1 MRHAPQTPK
10 FTRLAKRDVIWKTL
24 CVNHVQ
30 PAHMAGEERPPVAAH
45 VQHIIA
51 LVAVQAVVLR
61 PKQIVIYHLV
71 RHGRFLFPILGLVT
85 NISIQPVIIQ
95 INKKSRRLAG
105 FFSFLSCGFL
115 RTSF

>member
-1 MRHAPQTPK
+1 MRHAPQIPK

-30 PAHMAGEERPPVAAH
+30 LAHMAGEERPPVAVH

-105 FFSFLSCGFL
+105 FF
-115 RTSF
+115 